1 MRRTPTGRSTSIAAL
16 LVAALVLAACAQNQ
30 DSSPGGPPAP
40 AASGATTGA
49 SAPVGAPGEGAP
61 GEGRP
66 GAYADTIVVAL
77 GGEVGF
83 MSNAADDAATE
94 QVTALVYAGL
104 YVADAS
110 LAPVPNLADEPC
122 GVSEDG
128 LTWTCTLREGLK
140 FHDGQPI
147 TAEDVVYTYQLG
159 MSEHCR
165 YAPAVCSRIRPVI
178 ASVAATDDA
187 TVVFGVVRPHAPF
200 AVDGLADI
208 GIESKSVIEAA
219 YGDFQQAAEGVS
231 VEGLSERFGQLS
243 AAIAAGDQAACNGLI
258 EAAQATVTGLGG
270 AMPQRASHEVAGA
283 FDACAY
289 IGAVG
294 ALIASAA
301 TSLSLEGTDAVAAA
315 YPLLGFNR
323 DPVGSG
329 PYMLETYDP
338 GYGVTLSAFPDWW
351 DGEAATAS
359 LEMPIVTN
367 PEVAAQALAAGELDW
382 VSDVSSASRESLRS
396 AEAVTLLEYNGGG
409 KFALLYQLHPSIE
422 LSDGTQWQGF
432 FYDRAL
438 RKAVQHCID
447 KAALVGAATGGT
459 GVAIETDVPPASW
472 AFNPELEVI
481 ERDVDAAID
490 FIESDATVHTWTRGA
505 DGIFVNENGARLSA
519 AVQVR
524 SGQTDRIDF
533 MNALAAQVEDCG
545 IEIVVE
551 PQDFQTVLR
560 PALVW
565 PHVAPGQSTP
575 WQAYFSGF
583 GDAMDPD
590 PSAML
595 HGSQCSGQD
604 RPDASNFICFQN
616 ADLDR
621 LIEAGLRETDA
632 DARAEIYR
640 QYQALVQEEQPYL
653 IAWSYLGADA
663 VDSNLAYVDG
673 ELPIGTPN
681 WDWQPHRLV
690 LREASP

>member
-1 MRRTPTGRSTSIAAL
+1 MRRTPRGQSTSFAAFC
-16 LVAALVLAACAQNQ
+16 VAALTLAACAQSQ

-40 AASGATTGA
+40 AASGATTDA
-49 SAPVGAPGEGAP
+49 SAPVAPGEEGPGDGAS
-61 GEGRP
+61 

-83 MSNAADDAATE
+83 MSNAADDAQTE
-94 QVTALVYAGL
+94 QVTALLYAGL

-110 LAPVPNLADEPC
+110 LAPVPNLAADFC
-122 GVSEDG
+122 AVSEDD
-128 LTWTCTLREGLK
+128 LAWTCTLREGLK

-147 TAEDVVYTYQLG
+147 TAGDVAYTYQLG

-165 YAPAVCSRIRPVI
+165 YAPIVCSRVRPVI
-178 ASVAATDDA
+178 ASVAALDDA
-187 TVVFGVVRPHAPF
+187 TVVFGLVRPHAPF
-200 AVDGLADI
+200 ALDGLASI
-208 GIESKSVIEAA
+208 GIESKAVIEAA
-219 YGDFQQAAEGVS
+219 YGEFQRASQAVS
-231 VEGLSERFGQLS
+231 VEGLNERSAQLS
-243 AAIAAGDQAACNGLI
+243 AAITAGDQAACNRLI
-258 EAAQATVTGLGG
+258 EAADGTVIGLGG
-270 AMPQRASHEVAGA
+270 AIPRRASHEVAGA

-289 IGAVG
+289 IGAVR

-301 TSLSLEGTDAVAAA
+301 TSMSLEGTDAVAAS
-315 YPLLGFNR
+315 YPLLGFNTE
-323 DPVGSG
+323 PVGSG
-329 PYMLETYDP
+329 PYVLETFDP

-359 LEMPIVTN
+359 FDMPIVTN

-382 VSDVSSASRESLRS
+382 VSDVSSASRDSLGS
-396 AEAVTLLEYNGGG
+396 AVAVTLLEYNGGG

-422 LSDGTQWQGF
+422 LSDGTRWQGLF
-432 FYDRAL
+432 FDRAL

-459 GVAIETDVPPASW
+459 GVAIETEVPAASW

-481 ERDVDAAID
+481 ERDVDAAIG
-490 FIESDATVHTWTRGA
+490 FIEDEATVHTWTRGA
-505 DGIFVNENGARLSA
+505 DGIFVNENGARLSV

-524 SGQTDRIDF
+524 SGQMDRIDF

-565 PHVAPGQSTP
+565 PHVAPGQSSP
-575 WQAYFSGF
+575 WHAYFSGF
-583 GDAMDPD
+583 GDAVDPD

-595 HGSQCSGQD
+595 HGSQCSGPD
-604 RPDASNFICFQN
+604 RPDGSNFICFQN
-616 ADLDR
+616 AELDR
-621 LIEAGLRETDA
+621 LIEAGLRETDT

-640 QYQALVQEEQPYL
+640 QYQALIHEEQPYL
-653 IAWSYLGADA
+653 IAWSYLRADA
-663 VDSNLAYVDG
+663 VDANLAYVDG
-673 ELPIGTPN
+673 ELPLGTPN

-690 LREASP
+690 LREAGP